1 MRERCYTTITKHE
14 EMRERCYTTITK
26 HEEMRE
32 HCYTTITKQ
41 KLGFS
46 NVDNK
51 CFHYLKNHVLRPI
64 G

>member
-26 HEEMRE
+26 
-32 HCYTTITKQ
+32 Q

-46 NVDNK
+46 NVDIK
-51 CFHYLKNHVLRPI
+51 CFLYLKNHVLRPI